1 MNNSSKVD
9 YAKQTLKNFV
19 PIVDN
24 ELQKIWKKEMSELD
38 IDGPDVIEFSKIMLE
53 HAREHNMR
61 PAKRL
66 RSAFIYYIYKLLGG
80 KDEAAILNAS
90 TSIEFVHT
98 ALLMHDDFMDKDEIR
113 RGQPTT
119 HIYFKNFFEQKNF
132 KGDAAHFGYS
142 MALDI
147 GDIILT
153 LGYRMISDANFEDRL
168 KIKAMH
174 EILNG
179 IIKTGYGQAYDA
191 YLESRPDFTEE
202 NIINLHFGKTSI
214 YTYQTP
220 ILLGAILAGASDTD
234 IDILTKYAKPGGI
247 AFQLQDDILGL
258 FGDEEKTGK
267 SSFADLRQGKK
278 TLLILKALEKA
289 DPTQKKIIESYWG
302 NPDITAQ
309 NAEEVRKVVIDTG
322 SLQYSYQIAQKFAL
336 ESRSIIPKMR
346 EKNWESSVIDF
357 LDGIAEYMA
366 RDREN

>member
-9 YAKQTLKNFV
+9 YAKQTLKIFV
-19 PIVDN
+19 PLVDN
-24 ELQKIWKKEMSELD
+24 ELRKIWEKEMSELN
-38 IDGPDVIEFSKIMLE
+38 IDGSDVIEFSKIMLD

-80 KDEAAILNAS
+80 KDEASILTAS
-90 TSIEFVHT
+90 TSMEFVHT
-98 ALLMHDDFMDKDEIR
+98 ALLMHDDFMDKDAIR

-119 HIYFKNFFEQKNF
+119 HIYFKDFYEKKNF
-132 KGDAAHFGYS
+132 KGDAEHFGYS

-153 LGYRMISDANFEDRL
+153 LGYRMISDANFDNAL
-168 KIKAMH
+168 KIKAMQ

-179 IIKTGYGQAYDA
+179 IIKTGYGQAYDV
-191 YLESRPDFTEE
+191 YLEARPDFTEE

-220 ILLGAILAGASDTD
+220 ILLGAILAGASESDLD
-234 IDILTKYAKPGGI
+234 LLTKYAKPGGI

-267 SSFADLRQGKK
+267 SSFSDIKQGKK
-278 TLLILKALEKA
+278 TLLILKAMEKA
-289 DPTQKKIIESYWG
+289 DENQKKIIELYWG
-302 NPDITAQ
+302 NPNITAE

-322 SLQYSYQIAQKFAL
+322 SLEYSYQIAQKYAL
-336 ESRSIIPKMR
+336 ESRSIIPAMR
-346 EKNWESSVIDF
+346 ERNWEPSVIDF

-366 RDREN
+366 RDRES